1 MSQGN
6 FILKKIE
13 VIFMERDIESTP
25 QYIGLT
31 ECNSE
36 HCCSGKTYVQK
47 LKILFL
53 AEAVANAVYTLNQCS
68 TKALRLIIQRN
79 VEWEAALRCTCVCL
93 EPCICDDSR
102 QKRTSLM
109 RKEPNAC
116 FSGIVKVQWHI
127 G

>member
-36 HCCSGKTYVQK
+36 HCCNGKTYVQK

-68 TKALRLIIQRN
+68 TKALRLITSKEMWSGR
-79 VEWEAALRCTCVCL
+79 RPCVAHACVWNL
-93 EPCICDDSR
+93 AYAMIPD
-102 QKRTSLM
+102 K
-109 RKEPNAC
+109 KEQ
-116 FSGIVKVQWHI
+116 V
-127 G
+127 